1 MAPGILLA
9 VSPSRFLKP
18 ATAMKNRLQRVNEVL
33 KRELS
38 EIIARE
44 VSFEP
49 KVLVTI
55 PAVQITSDLRHCS
68 VFVSVIGEEYQKN
81 DVIAELEEHRST
93 LQRELAKRVVIKYTP
108 QLHFKLDDSIERGSR
123 VLGIIQDLDEP
134 PSEA

>member
-1 MAPGILLA
+1 MPL
-9 VSPSRFLKP
+9 VPPNP
-18 ATAMKNRLQRVNEVL
+18 ATVMKNRLQRVNEVL

-38 EIIARE
+38 EIVARE
-44 VSFEP
+44 VNFEP

-134 PSEA
+134 ASEA

>member
-1 MAPGILLA
+1 
-9 VSPSRFLKP
+9 
-18 ATAMKNRLQRVNEVL
+18 MKNRLQRVNEVL

-55 PAVQITSDLRHCS
+55 LAVQITSDLRHCS